1 MENGK
6 KNSYVITL
14 EEVHLQLGI
23 IQSKKI
29 KTKNGINGIFL
40 GRITAL

>member
-23 IQSKKI
+23 IQSKKL
-29 KTKNGINGIFL
+29 KRRMELTGYS
-40 GRITAL
+40 